1 WYKQVMRWGQQY
13 RDAGIFRMWLLYK
26 PIIGVTRAETAEVL
40 LKSSKHMDKSS
51 EYGYLHPW
59 LGTGLLTRRE
69 GFTTVSCLI
78 FPVPKDGELFR
89 MSCSQDVQHGRQVAD
104 PPEAAD
110 ADFSFPDP
118 KRLVEVFNHQTDILM
133 TKLEHKVDKGPF
145 NIFQD
150 IALCALDIIC
160 ETAMGQHVSAQT
172 KDSEYVRA
180 VYRMCSLVEKRMRTP
195 WHWNKAMYDMI
206 GQGHEHDRCL
216 KTLHE
221 FTVKVIKDRMSTFD
235 AEQARVA
242 LSGLDEA
249 EQGDNVVKKN
259 KVRLAFLDMLLFM
272 AGDGS
277 CLSVA
282 DIQEEVDT
290 FMFEGHDTTAA
301 AMNWCTYL
309 IGSHPEVQ
317 DKIQQELDVVFG
329 DSDRMATMKD
339 LKDLKYLDCCI
350 KEALRLYPSVPY
362 FGRTTTEEA
371 KLGSYTVPEG
381 ITTVI
386 FTAAIHRDE
395 RWFPNPHE
403 FDPDRFLPKNSTSR
417 HPYAYIPFSAGLRN
431 CIGQKFALLEE
442 KAVLSALFRRFRV
455 TTLQKVDELLPVG
468 ELILRPQNGVTV
480 QLTSR

>member
-1 WYKQVMRWGQQY
+1 M
-13 RDAGIFRMWLLYK
+13 
-26 PIIGVTRAETAEVL
+26 
-40 LKSSKHMDKSS
+40 
-51 EYGYLHPW
+51 
-59 LGTGLLTRRE
+59 
-69 GFTTVSCLI
+69 
-78 FPVPKDGELFR
+78 
-89 MSCSQDVQHGRQVAD
+89 HGRQVAD

-172 KDSEYVRA
+172 KDFRIRPSRVPDVLTRREA
-180 VYRMCSLVEKRMRTP
+180 HAHSLALEQS
-195 WHWNKAMYDMI
+195 H
-206 GQGHEHDRCL
+206 
-216 KTLHE
+216 
-221 FTVKVIKDRMSTFD
+221 VIKDRMSTFD

-249 EQGDNVVKKN
+249 EQGDNV
-259 KVRLAFLDMLLFM
+259 
-272 AGDGS
+272 
-277 CLSVA
+277 
-282 DIQEEVDT
+282 
-290 FMFEGHDTTAA
+290 
-301 AMNWCTYL
+301 
-309 IGSHPEVQ
+309 

-329 DSDRMATMKD
+329 DSDRMATMND

-371 KLGSYTVPEG
+371 KL
-381 ITTVI
+381 
-386 FTAAIHRDE
+386 
-395 RWFPNPHE
+395 
-403 FDPDRFLPKNSTSR
+403 
-417 HPYAYIPFSAGLRN
+417 
-431 CIGQKFALLEE
+431 GQKFALLEE